1 MNRQIII
8 ALLLISCF
16 KTTSA
21 QDAAKTYNTLKQQL
35 KSRLTFLNNYRYL
48 ENQDLDVEKYA
59 SKTSEM
65 LSQFLS
71 IKRIESSTLKRFK
84 NLQLSAKSNDSLQ
97 VHIYDFGYHCGGSRG
112 WITHPIIQWQDQS
125 GKLHT
130 YDFSK
135 KINCEFHEIHKLKS
149 SSGNYYLLIG
159 NEIGNSSNIQN
170 IAYVIT
176 IDRIKV
182 SADHKAYVNRPYINL
197 CNTEISFNPQSQILK
212 FVNEYES
219 DDFLLHIQSIPPT
232 NDTTATKKLLKMF
245 SRQYNEPICL
255 KFNNGKFT
263 RLTKCR

>member
-1 MNRQIII
+1 MNKQVII
-8 ALLLISCF
+8 AFLLISSF
-16 KTTSA
+16 QTTTA

-35 KSRLTFLNNYRYL
+35 KSRLTFLNNYRYA
-48 ENQDLDVEKYA
+48 ENENLDVDKYA

-71 IKRIESSTLKRFK
+71 IKQIESSTLKGFK

-97 VHIYDFGYHCGGSRG
+97 VHIYDFGYDCGGSRG

-125 GKLHT
+125 RKLYT

-159 NEIGNSSNIQN
+159 SEKGNSSSIQN
-170 IAYVIT
+170 IAYVIK
-176 IDRIKV
+176 IDSNKV

-197 CNTEISFNPQSQILK
+197 RNTEISFNPQYQILK

-219 DDFLLHIQSIPPT
+219 NDFLLYIESIPPT

-245 SRQYNEPICL
+245 SRQYTEPICL
-255 KFNNGKFT
+255 KFNNGKFM
-263 RLTKCR
+263 RLTKYR